1 MARSPFGQWR
11 ARHVG
16 DRYRAGSPVGGR
28 LSTSGDA
35 GLRIE
40 LEGTADVSD
49 LGLALQGRL
58 QETVT
63 ADYEALEKAY
73 WGAMN
78 RVVEAGKGRLRAD
91 IVAGGF
97 HKAMALS
104 KTWRGATYPKSKNSL
119 NVAGTLT
126 TKAGIIIDA
135 FEDGV
140 TIRVGNGSKFLA
152 IPLGPAKAII
162 RRLRR
167 AKMKGPRSGGT
178 GRDSFGR
185 YTKDD
190 SYVEQV
196 ASILGV
202 DLVPII
208 SPDGQSGVLIP
219 ANQLTLTKSGLVAG
233 NQSRSATPV
242 FALSKTATLR
252 RRIKGRALLD
262 EIERNFPNDFVQA
275 LAGELS
281 ANNRSTS
288 S

>member
-1 MARSPFGQWR
+1 M
-11 ARHVG
+11 
-16 DRYRAGSPVGGR
+16 GGR
-28 LSTSGDA
+28 LSGSGDA

-40 LEGTADVSD
+40 LEGSPGTSD
-49 LGLALQGRL
+49 LALALQGRL
-58 QETVT
+58 QETID
-63 ADYEALEKAY
+63 ADYAALERAY

-91 IVAGGF
+91 IIAGGF

-104 KTWRGATYPKSKNSL
+104 KTWRGATYPRSKNSL
-119 NVAGTLT
+119 DVAGMLT

-140 TIRVGNGSKFLA
+140 TIRVGNGQKFLA

-167 AKMKGPRSGGT
+167 AKMTGARDGGG

-185 YTKDD
+185 YVKDD
-190 SYVEQV
+190 SYVDQV
-196 ASILGV
+196 AAALGT

-208 SPDGQSGVLIP
+208 APDRQTGVLIP
-219 ANQLTLTKSGLVAG
+219 ANQLTLTGTGKAAK
-233 NQSRSATPV
+233 NQKRSATPV

-262 EIERNFPNDFVQA
+262 EIERNFPSDFVQA
-275 LAGELS
+275 LAGELPTDL
-281 ANNRSTS
+281 RSTS